1 MSIMR
6 YFADV
11 KVITL
16 NKKIPP
22 ITAG

>member
-11 KVITL
+11 KGITL